1 MLAILLDH
9 HIRAEIATALRH
21 RGLDVLTAFD
31 DGSSRID
38 DEELLARA
46 TLLGRVL
53 VSQDRDLLAIA
64 ARWQEEGRP
73 FPGWYSLGNRMP
85 TWAAHVSGCC
95 LSPRLCCRKKCR
107 IASNSFP
114 SGVERSPWGL
124 AGTG

>member
-73 FPGWYSLGNRMP
+73 FAGLVFAGKQDADVGSTCEWLLLVAEVMLPEEMQNR
-85 TWAAHVSGCC
+85 
-95 LSPRLCCRKKCR
+95 
-107 IASNSFP
+107 
-114 SGVERSPWGL
+114 VEFVPERR
-124 AGTG
+124 